1 MQGRASP
8 YTENPQMEGD
18 HIKINRW
25 FTPLSWLYGIGTA
38 VRNTLYNI
46 GVLSSYAYDIPIIDV
61 GNITVG
67 GTGKTPH
74 IEYLVRL
81 LSPYYKVAILSRGYK
96 RKSSGYV
103 LAKPD
108 TPMHEIGDEPWQM
121 KQKFPDIHVAV
132 DTDRC
137 RGIKR
142 LCSDTE
148 TSNVQ
153 VILLDDA
160 FQYRRVRA
168 GLNILLIDYHRM
180 ITDDRLLPAGRL
192 REKAEGKDR
201 ADIVIITKCPTNI
214 KPMGYRVIRSA
225 LHLKPFQ
232 FLFYSSIRYGELTHM
247 DSGEKISLDE
257 LRNQDPHI
265 LLLSGIGNPLQL
277 EQDMRRYALHVT
289 PMAFAD
295 HHYFS
300 TEDLTLIQQTYDSL
314 PAPKIIITTEKD
326 ASRLRHLPEIPP
338 SLREHM
344 YVLPIQVEFM
354 RNESKT
360 FNQKIKDYV
369 RQNPR
374 NSKLAQG

>member
-1 MQGRASP
+1 MQERASQF
-8 YTENPQMEGD
+8 TDNPHMEGD
-18 HIKINRW
+18 HIKINQW
-25 FTPLSWLYGIGTA
+25 LTPLSWIYGIGTA
-38 VRNTLYNI
+38 FRNTLYNI
-46 GVLSSYAYDIPIIDV
+46 GILRSYTYDIPIIDV

-81 LSPYYKVAILSRGYK
+81 LSPYYQVAILSRGYK

-103 LAKPD
+103 LAKSD

-121 KQKFPDIHVAV
+121 KQKFPEIHVAV
-132 DTDRC
+132 DADRC

-142 LCSDTE
+142 LCTDQE

-160 FQYRRVRA
+160 YQYRRVRA

-201 ADIVIITKCPTNI
+201 ADIVIITKCPLNLT
-214 KPMGYRVIRSA
+214 PMGYRVIRSA

-232 FLFYSSIRYGELTHM
+232 HLFYSYVHYGQLTHI
-247 DSGEKISLDE
+247 DHEEKIHLED
-257 LRNQDPHI
+257 LRSQDMHV
-265 LLLSGIGNPLQL
+265 LLLSGIGNPLQM
-277 EQDMRRYALHVT
+277 EQDMRRYVQHVT

-300 TEDLTLIQQTYDSL
+300 AEDLSHIEQTYSSL
-314 PAPKIIITTEKD
+314 PTPKIIITTEKD
-326 ASRLRHLPEIPP
+326 ASRLRHMPDIPP
-338 SLREHM
+338 SLRENI

-360 FNQKIKDYV
+360 FNLKIKDYV

>member
-1 MQGRASP
+1 MQERASQF
-8 YTENPQMEGD
+8 TDNPHMEGD
-18 HIKINRW
+18 HIKINQW
-25 FTPLSWLYGIGTA
+25 LTPLSWIYGIGTA
-38 VRNTLYNI
+38 FRNTLYNI
-46 GVLSSYAYDIPIIDV
+46 GILRSYTYDIPIIDV

-81 LSPYYKVAILSRGYK
+81 LSPYYQVAILSRGYK
-96 RKSSGYV
+96 RKSNGYV
-103 LAKPD
+103 LAKSD

-121 KQKFPDIHVAV
+121 KQKFPEIHVAV
-132 DTDRC
+132 DADRC

-142 LCSDTE
+142 LCTDQE

-160 FQYRRVRA
+160 YQYRRVRA

-201 ADIVIITKCPTNI
+201 ADIVIITKCPLNLT
-214 KPMGYRVIRSA
+214 PMGYRVIRSA

-232 FLFYSSIRYGELTHM
+232 HLFYSYVHYGQLTHI
-247 DSGEKISLDE
+247 DHEEKIHLED
-257 LRNQDPHI
+257 LRSQDMHV

-277 EQDMRRYALHVT
+277 EQDMRRYIQHIT
-289 PMAFAD
+289 PMAFTD

-300 TEDLTLIQQTYDSL
+300 TEDLTRIEQTYNSM

-326 ASRLRHLPEIPP
+326 ASRLRHIPSMSP
-338 SLREHM
+338 SLRENI

-360 FNQKIKDYV
+360 FNLKIKDYV